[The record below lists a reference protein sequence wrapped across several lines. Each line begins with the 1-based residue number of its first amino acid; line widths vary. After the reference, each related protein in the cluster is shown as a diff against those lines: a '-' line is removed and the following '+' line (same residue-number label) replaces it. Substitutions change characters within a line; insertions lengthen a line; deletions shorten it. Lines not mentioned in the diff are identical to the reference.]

1 RATWFAS
8 FRPPFYCSYF
18 CLSGAQ
24 NPLTEHL
31 GAYRIYNRGVAH
43 RVYRQCGVKMA
54 SLAVVRAAARGMRN
68 AFRIRV
74 IFGQFDRMPNDLG
87 DRVNLASIVVER
99 VS

>member
-1 RATWFAS
+1 
-8 FRPPFYCSYF
+8 
-18 CLSGAQ
+18 
-24 NPLTEHL
+24 
-31 GAYRIYNRGVAH
+31 
-43 RVYRQCGVKMA
+43 MA

-87 DRVNLASIVVER
+87 DRVNLAGIVVER

>member
-1 RATWFAS
+1 M
-8 FRPPFYCSYF
+8 
-18 CLSGAQ
+18 
-24 NPLTEHL
+24 
-31 GAYRIYNRGVAH
+31 V
-43 RVYRQCGVKMA
+43 

-68 AFRIRV
+68 ALRIRV